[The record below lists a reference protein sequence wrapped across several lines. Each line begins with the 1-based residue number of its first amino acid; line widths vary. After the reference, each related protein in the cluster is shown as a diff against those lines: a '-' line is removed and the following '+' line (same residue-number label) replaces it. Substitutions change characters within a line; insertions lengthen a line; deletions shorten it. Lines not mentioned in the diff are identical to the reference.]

1 MNWAPNQELLKE
13 CLQIITEAQSGSSEF
28 QEKSVNVFFII
39 ISLFQWLNSFSQNP
53 ESIIYYSFLFACV
66 NDVTINVRAAAGIL
80 LKSVANHV
88 ASLTNEQKSVVCESL
103 YQTMHDPNPLI
114 RNNSTSAIPQIVPY
128 LSEEMYQQLLVQTIK
143 GLDSTDVN
151 LLDGCL
157 KCLYKLLE
165 DLPESLDPKNNSPLP
180 QLIGKWLNF
189 INNSENISFKKIS
202 ILSLE
207 ILLEQ
212 CNPHLEPYLIEY
224 LTVYSNIFL
233 NIQSLCKLANNID
246 SSIQALICN
255 NINEMLLNYP
265 SVIISYI
272 PELISYML
280 EIMTKSDDMIVKI
293 RATEFFDTF
302 CQVCNEINLMDIL
315 PPLFN
320 KLLPILLQ
328 NMVLTNDN
336 ITLQRCNEDC
346 TIPDKLEDLK
356 PKFKDY
362 YSEYNSV
369 NKTGEQTEDDIS
381 TEWNLRTVSASTLD
395 ELSNVYSNL
404 ILNEYLPLFDV
415 YIYI

>member
-1 MNWAPNQELLKE
+1 
-13 CLQIITEAQSGSSEF
+13 
-28 QEKSVNVFFII
+28 
-39 ISLFQWLNSFSQNP
+39 
-53 ESIIYYSFLFACV
+53 
-66 NDVTINVRAAAGIL
+66 
-80 LKSVANHV
+80 
-88 ASLTNEQKSVVCESL
+88 
-103 YQTMHDPNPLI
+103 
-114 RNNSTSAIPQIVPY
+114 
-128 LSEEMYQQLLVQTIK
+128 
-143 GLDSTDVN
+143 
-151 LLDGCL
+151 
-157 KCLYKLLE
+157 
-165 DLPESLDPKNNSPLP
+165 
-180 QLIGKWLNF
+180 
-189 INNSENISFKKIS
+189 
-202 ILSLE
+202 
-207 ILLEQ
+207 
-212 CNPHLEPYLIEY
+212 
-224 LTVYSNIFL
+224 
-233 NIQSLCKLANNID
+233 
-246 SSIQALICN
+246 
-255 NINEMLLNYP
+255 MLLNYP
-265 SVIISYI
+265 SLIISYI

-328 NMVLTNDN
+328 NMILTNDN

-415 YIYI
+415 YIYIIITIYLFYIIILLSYYIF